1 MDKLKAQL
9 AVVWQHSFWIMCA
22 GVVIASLAS
31 WYVSTSAVAK
41 QQQDQL
47 SQIKSVFTSVEALQ
61 SQNPLHPNASTAEG
75 MEKVTQAFAR
85 EIEKG
90 WQMQYDQQ
98 AKVLVWPAS
107 FDAEFHA
114 AVDKLRPIEIIP
126 PPPTPFANDLPIS
139 LRQIYRN
146 YILEDLPSL
155 ATTIGTTWQGVLEQT
170 DGSGTG
176 FSGTV
181 PTGDA
186 ATPGGIVG
194 PDGTVMVQDTS
205 LVLWAPENQQ
215 ELVGTHFGF
224 TVREEPPSTLE
235 VLYAQEDLW
244 VLQNIM
250 DLIRAA
256 NENAETR
263 HEAAIKQ
270 IDFVRIGRSAM
281 GLAGQI
287 SPVGGG
293 GVGGDSGGYMMSSQS
308 ATGGAAEGS
317 VPTTDSAAATAGS
330 ADGSATAGV
339 PTGDSFGGGG
349 FGITSD
355 PASGRYVDEKYQTLD
370 PGRLRGALQSQ
381 NAQDALLAVAKRM
394 PVRMRFRVD
403 QRKLNRILAECG
415 NARLPVE
422 VRQVRI
428 NREATAGGMGGFGGG
443 AGGFAGGGGM
453 TGGGMTGGGGF
464 SAGGGFGGGGMSSMP
479 GAMRSSPGYDSSGSG
494 DSAFG
499 GSAGFGGAAGL
510 GGSGSA
516 SGSAIA
522 DATVD
527 LNLIEVELYGI
538 VYIYNPVNKSQLGLV
553 DPSATVA
560 TSPEIP
566 TTPTSNTTA
575 PATTPPPTTAT
586 PPAGPTTGAAIG
598 PN

>member
-9 AVVWQHSFWIMCA
+9 AVVWQHSFWIMCG

-47 SQIKSVFTSVEALQ
+47 TQIKSVFQSVEALQ
-61 SQNPLHPNASTAEG
+61 QQNPLHPNAKTAEG
-75 MEKVTQAFAR
+75 MDKLTQAYAR

-98 AKVLVWPAS
+98 ARVLVWPAS
-107 FDAEFHA
+107 FDDEFRA
-114 AVDKLRPIEIIP
+114 AVEPLRPIEKIP
-126 PPPTPFANDLPIS
+126 PPPTPIQYDLEIG
-139 LRQIYRN
+139 LRRMYRN
-146 YILEDLPSL
+146 YILQDLPSL
-155 ATTIGTTWQGVLEQT
+155 ATTIGTTWQGVLEET

-176 FSGTV
+176 FSGTI
-181 PTGDA
+181 PSGDA
-186 ATPGGIVG
+186 ATAGGIVG
-194 PDGTVMVQDTS
+194 PDGTVIVQDTS

-215 ELVGTHFGF
+215 ELVATHFGF
-224 TVREEPPSTLE
+224 TVREDPPSTLE

-308 ATGGAAEGS
+308 ATGGAAEGT
-317 VPTTDSAAATAGS
+317 VPTTDSATATAGS
-330 ADGSATAGV
+330 ADGSATADI

-349 FGITSD
+349 MGITSD

-394 PVRMRFRVD
+394 PVRMRFRID

-443 AGGFAGGGGM
+443 GGGDFGGGG
-453 TGGGMTGGGGF
+453 GLTGGGGF
-464 SAGGGFGGGGMSSMP
+464 STGGNFGGAPSGRSSMP
-479 GAMRSSPGYDSSGSG
+479 GGMSSSPGYDSASGG
-494 DSAFG
+494 GAFG

-510 GGSGSA
+510 GGSGSGMA
-516 SGSAIA
+516 SGSPIA

-553 DPSATVA
+553 DPNATVA
-560 TSPEIP
+560 TPTEIP
-566 TTPTSNTTA
+566 TTPTSTTPA
-575 PATTPPPTTAT
+575 PATTPSDTTAT

>member
-9 AVVWQHSFWIMCA
+9 AVVWQHSFWIMCG

-47 SQIKSVFTSVEALQ
+47 TQIKQVFGSVEALQ
-61 SQNPLHPNASTAEG
+61 SANPLHPNASTAAG
-75 MEKVTQAFAR
+75 MDKLTQDYAR

-107 FDAEFHA
+107 FDDQFRA
-114 AVDKLRPIEIIP
+114 AVEPLRPIEQIP
-126 PPPTPFANDLPIS
+126 PPPTPIQFDLDID
-139 LRQIYRN
+139 LRQMYRN

-170 DGSGTG
+170 DTSGIGVGTG
-176 FSGTV
+176 GT

-186 ATPGGIVG
+186 AQPGGIVG
-194 PDGTVMVQDTS
+194 PDGTLIVNDNS
-205 LVLWAPENQQ
+205 LVLWDQANQQ
-215 ELVGTHFGF
+215 EIVGTHFGF
-224 TVREEPPSTLE
+224 TVREDPPSTLE

-256 NENAETR
+256 NDNAETR

-287 SPVGGG
+287 SPVGGQG
-293 GVGGDSGGYMMSSQS
+293 AGMDSGGYMMSSQ
-308 ATGGAAEGS
+308 AGAPAEGT

-330 ADGSATAGV
+330 ADGSASAGI
-339 PTGDSFGGGG
+339 PTGDSMFGGGA
-349 FGITSD
+349 GITSD

-394 PVRMRFRVD
+394 PVRMRFRID

-443 AGGFAGGGGM
+443 DGGFPGGGGI
-453 TGGGMTGGGGF
+453 TGGGNF
-464 SAGGGFGGGGMSSMP
+464 SAGGGFGGSGGGMSSMP
-479 GAMRSSPGYDSSGSG
+479 GGRSSSPGYEGSG

-499 GSAGFGGAAGL
+499 GAAGFGAAGI
-510 GGSGSA
+510 GGSGAA
-516 SGSAIA
+516 SGSPVA

-553 DPSATVA
+553 DSSATVA
-560 TSPEIP
+560 TPAEVP

-575 PATTPPPTTAT
+575 PATTPPATTAT
-586 PPAGPTTGAAIG
+586 APAGPTTGAAIG
-598 PN
+598 AN